1 MPMYNLLEYSDNYFM
16 TFENL
21 WNCYRDEINDDAN
34 ENVNNRINNNKTI
47 TIKSFEYKTKLIR
60 STPDDNNILDTEVVV
75 LLKYLN
81 NFLRSLNF
89 PLNNSEII
97 PRIPGNPD
105 ANPPLQE
112 VPAIKTTSATF
123 RINNAKL
130 YVAVVTLSIN
140 DNIKFLENVKQRFK
154 KTISWNKYR
163 SEITT

>member
-105 ANPPLQE
+105 ANPPL
-112 VPAIKTTSATF
+112 
-123 RINNAKL
+123 
-130 YVAVVTLSIN
+130 
-140 DNIKFLENVKQRFK
+140 
-154 KTISWNKYR
+154 
-163 SEITT
+163 